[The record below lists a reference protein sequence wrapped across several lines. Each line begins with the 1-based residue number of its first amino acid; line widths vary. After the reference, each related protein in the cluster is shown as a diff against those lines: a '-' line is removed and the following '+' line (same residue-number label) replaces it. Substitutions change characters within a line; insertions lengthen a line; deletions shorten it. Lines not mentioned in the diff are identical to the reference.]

1 MVPITSFIFQE
12 GNKSLRSDLVQDS
25 KISRVFSP
33 KKTSRQLN
41 DNYNMYD
48 QNGHKKQFAV
58 NEQRQNFQAGKSLDR
73 NLKPLGQSNRKN
85 NNSQNQNGQNQQTV
99 LRQYEL
105 NYQRL
110 LKYKQFLEEKAR
122 EEIERQNDVQ
132 NVIVVNKKNPEERFE
147 IPPRYIQISRER
159 SEDRRYNQMND
170 SQYMNSSL
178 KQSKYQNQYTSPR
191 IQSPKS
197 PYKRHLELSQQMPT
211 QRGLSSLDN
220 RKTPPYTYRQNV
232 QKVMVQAQQSKT
244 LEEDV
249 NVVQSNYSTKLN
261 QLMPKIAPK
270 KMIEELSSSSPSNNN
285 NQFRQTNSSKK
296 YYQTQNFEFV
306 MEESLNTT
314 TIHGTKQINK
324 INIFN
329 NQISKTFYKPKQQI
343 QLDNFMKDMQEQS
356 LGLKKT
362 DLLFDNNNQ
371 SSKNKSLIQ
380 NRTPSNQYQ
389 NESKGEVIKSFKS
402 ATPNNL
408 EASNRQNIRVSQ
420 INRVGLRELVRPYA
434 RPPNI
439 VYDQSELL
447 SLSRNQSPDDFSQ
460 QQYQKINGQNNQF
473 NMKNEKAIEESK
485 IVQQNQNGELQNDK
499 LISQNIQNQITN
511 NTNNYPLES
520 HQKVNTNSNNNN
532 QNNNNQSSLQTSGH
546 VFSEKQFNLQIRE
559 SKIPLLKN
567 LLNSDGAFIQTPVTP
582 FGNNEVYDA
591 QYHEKKMEYNLKQN
605 LIINQDQKNGLII
618 SNMQDGERKI
628 NNLKIKSKEN
638 RFNYG
643 ILEIGSLS
651 TNFDIA
657 IQNVKMESLFMVEE
671 YTFDV
676 LKFIKENFKVRKIC
690 KLYLK
695 NTNDNNYKII
705 EGIFKDKKILLNYK
719 RMIIF
724 ERIVILTLIL
734 FSYTPQQ
741 PMPLDIQVLLKN
753 LCYYIHNNATLL
765 IELLLDIFTQ
775 TKNLHPNWEKLTE
788 IFHLRLKKQNTAD
801 KNEIVDLI
809 IQNNSQIE
817 TLFTQLKQKYN
828 YEFMLH
834 ISKYKDEALQVDNLA
849 DSLNMLQVKSQ
860 EILTTV
866 NETKKSQQKTDYI
879 KQDDEENQNNFN
891 NIEDYIKYEQKNKI
905 IYSNDYQIDDD
916 EEGEE
921 EDDSEEEEQYQ
932 SSIASQSSSG
942 KIEKERT
949 EKDSQNEQNSKEKK
963 KTKSQSQRKGTS
975 VKEPYLPPINTKYK
989 YTLVLDLD
997 ETLVHYHEMEDQ
1009 TGGEFLIRPFAEQFL
1024 YDMSKYYEIVIFTAA
1039 VKEYAD
1045 WILDIIDKDKNI
1057 SYKLYRQHTV
1067 FDGQYNLKDLSKL
1080 GRNISK
1086 TIIIDNLPENF
1097 SKQPENGIFIQSWF
1111 GEKDDKALFDLSPLL
1126 RQIVEKESPDVR
1138 IALRKFSDQIEEN
1151 MRNGIQYP
1159 HLNLIL

>member
-12 GNKSLRSDLVQDS
+12 GNKSIRSDLVQDS

-48 QNGHKKQFAV
+48 QNGHKKQFVV

-73 NLKPLGQSNRKN
+73 NLKPLGQSNRKSN
-85 NNSQNQNGQNQQTV
+85 TSQNQNGNSNGQNQQTV

-159 SEDRRYNQMND
+159 SEDRRYNQIND
-170 SQYMNSSL
+170 SQYMNSSI
-178 KQSKYQNQYTSPR
+178 KQSKNYNQYTSPR
-191 IQSPKS
+191 IQSPSS
-197 PYKRHLELSQQMPT
+197 PLKRHLELSQQMPT

-220 RKTPPYTYRQNV
+220 RKTPPYSYRQNV
-232 QKVMVQAQQSKT
+232 QKVLVQAQQSKT
-244 LEEDV
+244 LEEDI

-261 QLMPKIAPK
+261 QLMPRIAPK
-270 KMIEELSSSSPSNNN
+270 KMNEESNPNSPNNNN

-362 DLLFDNNNQ
+362 DLLFENNNQ
-371 SSKNKSLIQ
+371 SNKNKSLIQ

-389 NESKGEVIKSFKS
+389 SESKGEAVKSFKS
-402 ATPNNL
+402 ATPNTL
-408 EASNRQNIRVSQ
+408 ETSNRQNIRVSQ
-420 INRVGLRELVRPYA
+420 VNRVGLRELVRPYI

-439 VYDQSELL
+439 IYDQSELL
-447 SLSRNQSPDDFSQ
+447 SLSQNQSPDDFSQ
-460 QQYQKINGQNNQF
+460 QQYQKIFVQNNQF
-473 NMKNEKAIEESK
+473 TTKNEKANEESK
-485 IVQQNQNGELQNDK
+485 VAQHHQNCEIQNDK
-499 LISQNIQNQITN
+499 SMSQSVQNQIIN
-511 NTNNYPLES
+511 QINNYPTES
-520 HQKVNTNSNNNN
+520 HQKVVTNSNNIN
-532 QNNNNQSSLQTSGH
+532 SLQTSGH

-567 LLNSDGAFIQTPVTP
+567 LLNSDGVIIQTPVTP
-582 FGNNEVYDA
+582 FGNMEVYDA
-591 QYHEKKMEYNLKQN
+591 QYHERKMEYNLKQN
-605 LIINQDQKNGLII
+605 LIINQDQKNGLSI
-618 SNMQDGERKI
+618 SNLQAGEKKL
-628 NNLKIKSKEN
+628 NNLKQKLKEN

-651 TNFDIA
+651 TNFDTA

-705 EGIFKDKKILLNYK
+705 EGIFKDKKILFNYK

-828 YEFMLH
+828 YEFMSH
-834 ISKYKDEALQVDNLA
+834 IAKYKDEALQVDNLI

-860 EILTTV
+860 EIITTL

-879 KQDDEENQNNFN
+879 KQDEEENQNNFN

-921 EDDSEEEEQYQ
+921 DEDDSEDEQYQ
-932 SSIASQSSSG
+932 SSIPSLSSSG
-942 KIEKERT
+942 KIEKEIND
-949 EKDSQNEQNSKEKK
+949 KNSQKSNEKK
-963 KTKSQSQRKGTS
+963 KTKSSGQKKGTS
-975 VKEPYLPPINTKYK
+975 VKEPYLPTINAKYK

-1009 TGGEFLIRPFAEQFL
+1009 TGGEFLIRPFAEQFIS
-1024 YDMSKYYEIVIFTAA
+1024 DMSKYYEIVIFTAA

-1045 WILDIIDKDKNI
+1045 WILDIIDQDKNI
-1057 SYKLYRQHTV
+1057 SYKLYRHHTI

-1097 SKQPENGIFIQSWF
+1097 SRQPENGIFIQSWF

-1126 RQIVEKESPDVR
+1126 KQIVEKESPDVR